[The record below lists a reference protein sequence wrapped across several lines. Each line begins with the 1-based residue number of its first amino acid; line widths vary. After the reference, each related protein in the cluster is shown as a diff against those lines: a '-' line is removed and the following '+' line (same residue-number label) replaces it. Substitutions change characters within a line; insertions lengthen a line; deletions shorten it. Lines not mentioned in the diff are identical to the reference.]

1 LDVDTTVSCE
11 YLSGVVFSDR
21 LWLPS
26 SLPFVYCLSYCTA
39 FCAYCTMFTTLLQLI
54 FDEEFIGGK
63 GLQGSCSQF
72 RGRLAPWTDLLLVS
86 RTTEYQ
92 DFKKAGGKAG
102 ATGAGVAPHQVKKV
116 LQKGHEGASAPTHA
130 STAGVKPSYAKAA
143 HAAPTAPVMAPAVL
157 TQAHANAGAK
167 LLKALQKEDH
177 QKGST
182 AKAAPHGTGTHAAH
196 AAPHAPSTTAM
207 LSPASKVTI
216 LKKKIGIVDKPATTA
231 SSAGGAS
238 NGTGKNILAEAAG
251 FSATDLGSDASLLPA
266 YETLQQHALM
276 AGVISYQAQQATALH
291 KSSLTAAPVLP
302 PPPHVGHHATGAHG
316 VHPPRPPTA
325 HTVPHHTPHAT
336 AHQPQQKLVL
346 NKDATRRIVTH
357 ELKPN
362 ASADAAHKPT
372 AGAEKKPAAAAK
384 KTAHAAAHD
393 TTTTAA
399 ADAGTTAP
407 AQEASA
413 APAPADS
420 APAATTGAA
429 LLAKLKKHAPK
440 NAATAAGS
448 EGHKASA
455 AEASAHK
462 ADTHPLGAT
471 PAHEVTAHAPPAPH
485 APRAPG
491 AHTTTAKP
499 LTMAE
504 KLANAKRV
512 MKEKQEQQMAHT
524 KAHGDGAHGHH
535 EAGAADSNAHAHGHT
550 AHAADAGAA
559 AHAAHAQG
567 TTAATHAAPSHAT
580 SAAHKDKAAH
590 QAPTQK
596 TDKPKGANIVSIL
609 TKAKAESAAKVDNTP
624 ASAVTEPASGAQE
637 EAKAPATTAPAN
649 TAATAGKNIKQL
661 LLNAKRTT
669 AAPSTDTVAP
679 TAADASASSRA
690 AQAEGEAAKSPTQG
704 TAAPKKKVA
713 ASLVPSKVL
722 ISKAK

>member
-1 LDVDTTVSCE
+1 
-11 YLSGVVFSDR
+11 
-21 LWLPS
+21 
-26 SLPFVYCLSYCTA
+26 
-39 FCAYCTMFTTLLQLI
+39 
-54 FDEEFIGGK
+54 
-63 GLQGSCSQF
+63 
-72 RGRLAPWTDLLLVS
+72 VS

-116 LQKGHEGASAPTHA
+116 LQKGHEGASAPAHA
-130 STAGVKPSYAKAA
+130 TTAGAKPSYAKAA
-143 HAAPTAPVMAPAVL
+143 HAAPAAPVMAPAVL

-182 AKAAPHGTGTHAAH
+182 AKAAPHSTGTHAPH
-196 AAPHAPSTTAM
+196 PAPHATTSIAM

-216 LKKKIGIVDKPATTA
+216 LKKKIGVVDKPTMTA
-231 SSAGGAS
+231 SAAPAS

-251 FSATDLGSDASLLPA
+251 FSAADLGSDASLLPA

-302 PPPHVGHHATGAHG
+302 PPPHVGHHAAGAHG
-316 VHPPRPPTA
+316 VHPPHPPTA
-325 HTVPHHTPHAT
+325 QHGG

-362 ASADAAHKPT
+362 ASVDAAHKPT
-372 AGAEKKPAAAAK
+372 AGAEKKPATAK
-384 KTAHAAAHD
+384 KTAHATAQDA
-393 TTTTAA
+393 TTTAA
-399 ADAGTTAP
+399 VDAGTTAP
-407 AQEASA
+407 AQEVTA
-413 APAPADS
+413 APADGTTP
-420 APAATTGAA
+420 ATTGAA

-440 NAATAAGS
+440 NAATAAGT
-448 EGHKASA
+448 EGHKAPA
-455 AEASAHK
+455 AETAANK
-462 ADTHPLGAT
+462 ADTH
-471 PAHEVTAHAPPAPH
+471 AHSAPHADKAHPTPAPH
-485 APRAPG
+485 AVSATG
-491 AHTTTAKP
+491 AHTTTGKP

-512 MKEKQEQQMAHT
+512 MKEKQEQRMAHS

-535 EAGAADSNAHAHGHT
+535 EVGAADSHSHAQGHT
-550 AHAADAGAA
+550 AHAAEAGAA
-559 AHAAHAQG
+559 AHASHAQG
-567 TTAATHAAPSHAT
+567 TTAATHAAPSHAA
-580 SAAHKDKAAH
+580 SAAHKDKLPHQPAAH
-590 QAPTQK
+590 KA
-596 TDKPKGANIVSIL
+596 DKPKGANIVSIL
-609 TKAKAESAAKVDNTP
+609 TKAKAESAAKADNAPTT
-624 ASAVTEPASGAQE
+624 AVTEPASGAQE

-649 TAATAGKNIKQL
+649 TAAGAGKNIKQL
-661 LLNAKRTT
+661 LLNAKRHT
-669 AAPSTDTVAP
+669 AASSTDPVAP
-679 TAADASASSRA
+679 TAVDATAPPSAP
-690 AQAEGEAAKSPTQG
+690 QAEGEAAKSPTQG

>member
-1 LDVDTTVSCE
+1 
-11 YLSGVVFSDR
+11 
-21 LWLPS
+21 
-26 SLPFVYCLSYCTA
+26 
-39 FCAYCTMFTTLLQLI
+39 
-54 FDEEFIGGK
+54 
-63 GLQGSCSQF
+63 
-72 RGRLAPWTDLLLVS
+72 VS

-102 ATGAGVAPHQVKKV
+102 AVGAGVAPHQVKKV
-116 LQKGHEGASAPTHA
+116 LQKGHEGASATTHA
-130 STAGVKPSYAKAA
+130 TTAGSKPSYAKAA
-143 HAAPTAPVMAPAVL
+143 HAVPTAPVMAPAVL

-182 AKAAPHGTGTHAAH
+182 AKAAPHSTGAHATH
-196 AAPHAPSTTAM
+196 AAPHAPTTTAM

-216 LKKKIGIVDKPATTA
+216 LKKKIGVVDKPATAA
-231 SSAGGAS
+231 SAAPAS

-266 YETLQQHALM
+266 FETLQQHALM

-302 PPPHVGHHATGAHG
+302 PPPHVGHHAAGAHG
-316 VHPPRPPTA
+316 VHPPHPPTA
-325 HTVPHHTPHAT
+325 HTVPHHTPHAGT
-336 AHQPQQKLVL
+336 HQPQQKLVL

-362 ASADAAHKPT
+362 ASVDAAHKPT
-372 AGAEKKPAAAAK
+372 AGAEKKPVTAAK
-384 KTAHAAAHD
+384 KTAHATAHD
-393 TTTTAA
+393 ASTAA
-399 ADAGTTAP
+399 VDAGTTAP
-407 AQEASA
+407 AQEATA
-413 APAPADS
+413 APVDS
-420 APAATTGAA
+420 TTPATTGAA

-440 NAATAAGS
+440 NTAATTAGA
-448 EGHKASA
+448 EGHKAPA

-462 ADTHPLGAT
+462 ADTHVHTASRAEK
-471 PAHEVTAHAPPAPH
+471 AHPTTAPH
-485 APRAPG
+485 APSATG

-512 MKEKQEQQMAHT
+512 MKEKQEQQMAHS

-535 EAGAADSNAHAHGHT
+535 EAGAVDSHAHAHGHSPRTTET
-550 AHAADAGAA
+550 AASGNAT
-559 AHAAHAQG
+559 HAQG

-580 SAAHKDKAAH
+580 GAAHKEKAAH
-590 QAPTQK
+590 QPAAHK
-596 TDKPKGANIVSIL
+596 ADKPKGANIVSIL
-609 TKAKAESAAKVDNTP
+609 TKAKAESAAKADNAPTT
-624 ASAVTEPASGAQE
+624 AVTEPASGAQE
-637 EAKAPATTAPAN
+637 EAKAPATTASAN
-649 TAATAGKNIKQL
+649 TAAGAGKNIKQL
-661 LLNAKRTT
+661 LLNAKRAT
-669 AAPSTDTVAP
+669 AAPSTDTVVP
-679 TAADASASSRA
+679 TAVDATAPPSAP
-690 AQAEGEAAKSPTQG
+690 QAEGEAAKSPTQG

>member
-1 LDVDTTVSCE
+1 VLTVRYFS
-11 YLSGVVFSDR
+11 LSV
-21 LWLPS
+21 
-26 SLPFVYCLSYCTA
+26 
-39 FCAYCTMFTTLLQLI
+39 QLI

-116 LQKGHEGASAPTHA
+116 LQKGHEGASATTHA
-130 STAGVKPSYAKAA
+130 TTAGAKPSYAKAA

-177 QKGST
+177 QKSST
-182 AKAAPHGTGTHAAH
+182 TKAAPHGTGAHATH
-196 AAPHAPSTTAM
+196 AAPHAPTTTAM

-216 LKKKIGIVDKPATTA
+216 LKKKIGVVDKPTTA
-231 SSAGGAS
+231 ASAAPAS

-251 FSATDLGSDASLLPA
+251 FSAADLGSDASLLPA

-302 PPPHVGHHATGAHG
+302 PPPHVGHHAAGAHG
-316 VHPPRPPTA
+316 VHPPHPPTA
-325 HTVPHHTPHAT
+325 QHGG

-362 ASADAAHKPT
+362 ASVDAAHKPT
-372 AGAEKKPAAAAK
+372 AGAEKKPPAAAAK
-384 KTAHAAAHD
+384 KTAHAAHD
-393 TTTTAA
+393 TSATAA
-399 ADAGTTAP
+399 EDAGTTAP
-407 AQEASA
+407 AQDATA
-413 APAPADS
+413 APADS
-420 APAATTGAA
+420 TPPATTGAA

-440 NAATAAGS
+440 NTATAAGS
-448 EGHKASA
+448 EGHKTPAVETA
-455 AEASAHK
+455 PHK
-462 ADTHPLGAT
+462 AD
-471 PAHEVTAHAPPAPH
+471 AHAHAASHAEKAHPTAAPH
-485 APRAPG
+485 APSATG

-512 MKEKQEQQMAHT
+512 MKEKQEQQMAHS
-524 KAHGDGAHGHH
+524 KVHGDGAHGHH
-535 EAGAADSNAHAHGHT
+535 EAGAADSHAHVHGHT
-550 AHAADAGAA
+550 AHAAEAGAA
-559 AHAAHAQG
+559 AHASHAQG
-567 TTAATHAAPSHAT
+567 ATAATHAAPSHAT
-580 SAAHKDKAAH
+580 GAAHKDKAAH

-609 TKAKAESAAKVDNTP
+609 TKAKAESAAKADNAPTT
-624 ASAVTEPASGAQE
+624 AVTEPASGAQE
-637 EAKAPATTAPAN
+637 EAKAPAATTA
-649 TAATAGKNIKQL
+649 TTGAGKNIKQL

-679 TAADASASSRA
+679 TAVDATAPPSAP
-690 AQAEGEAAKSPTQG
+690 QEGEAAKSHTQG

>member
-1 LDVDTTVSCE
+1 
-11 YLSGVVFSDR
+11 
-21 LWLPS
+21 
-26 SLPFVYCLSYCTA
+26 
-39 FCAYCTMFTTLLQLI
+39 
-54 FDEEFIGGK
+54 
-63 GLQGSCSQF
+63 
-72 RGRLAPWTDLLLVS
+72 VS

-92 DFKKAGGKAG
+92 DFKKAGGKTGAG
-102 ATGAGVAPHQVKKV
+102 VAGVAPHQVKKV

-130 STAGVKPSYAKAA
+130 TTAGAKPSYAKAA
-143 HAAPTAPVMAPAVL
+143 HHAAPAAPVMAPAVL

-182 AKAAPHGTGTHAAH
+182 AKAAPHSTGTHAAH
-196 AAPHAPSTTAM
+196 AAPHAPTTTAM

-216 LKKKIGIVDKPATTA
+216 LKKKIGVVDKPATTA
-231 SSAGGAS
+231 SAAPAS

-251 FSATDLGSDASLLPA
+251 FSAADLGSDASLLPA

-302 PPPHVGHHATGAHG
+302 PPPHVGHHAAGTHG
-316 VHPPRPPTA
+316 VHPPHAPTA
-325 HTVPHHTPHAT
+325 HTVPHHTPHAG

-372 AGAEKKPAAAAK
+372 AGAEKKPAAAK
-384 KTAHAAAHD
+384 KTAHATAQDASA
-393 TTTTAA
+393 TTAA
-399 ADAGTTAP
+399 EVATSGPAAP

-413 APAPADS
+413 APVEGTP
-420 APAATTGAA
+420 PATTGAA

-440 NAATAAGS
+440 NTATAAGS
-448 EGHKASA
+448 EGHKAPA

-462 ADTHPLGAT
+462 ADTH
-471 PAHEVTAHAPPAPH
+471 AHAASHADKAHPSAAPH
-485 APRAPG
+485 APSATS
-491 AHTTTAKP
+491 AHTAVVKP

-512 MKEKQEQQMAHT
+512 MKEKQEQQMAHS

-535 EAGAADSNAHAHGHT
+535 EVGAGAHTHAHGHA
-550 AHAADAGAA
+550 AHAADAGAS
-559 AHAAHAQG
+559 AHASHTQGITAHAP
-567 TTAATHAAPSHAT
+567 AATSTQHAT
-580 SAAHKDKAAH
+580 GVVHKDKPAHQPAAHKS
-590 QAPTQK
+590 
-596 TDKPKGANIVSIL
+596 DKPKGANIVSIL
-609 TKAKAESAAKVDNTP
+609 TKAKAESAAKADNAPT
-624 ASAVTEPASGAQE
+624 SAATEPAPGAQE

-649 TAATAGKNIKQL
+649 TAAAAGKNIKQL

-669 AAPSTDTVAP
+669 GAPSTDTVAP
-679 TAADASASSRA
+679 TAADASASSSA
-690 AQAEGEAAKSPTQG
+690 AQAEGEAAKSPTQSA
-704 TAAPKKKVA
+704 TAPKKKVA

>member
-1 LDVDTTVSCE
+1 
-11 YLSGVVFSDR
+11 
-21 LWLPS
+21 
-26 SLPFVYCLSYCTA
+26 
-39 FCAYCTMFTTLLQLI
+39 
-54 FDEEFIGGK
+54 
-63 GLQGSCSQF
+63 
-72 RGRLAPWTDLLLVS
+72 VS

-102 ATGAGVAPHQVKKV
+102 AVGAGVAPHQVKKV

-130 STAGVKPSYAKAA
+130 TTAGAKPSYAKAA
-143 HAAPTAPVMAPAVL
+143 HHAAPAAPVMAPAVL

-177 QKGST
+177 QKSST
-182 AKAAPHGTGTHAAH
+182 AKAAPHSAGTH
-196 AAPHAPSTTAM
+196 AAPHAASHATSTAM

-216 LKKKIGIVDKPATTA
+216 LKKKIGVVDKPTTA
-231 SSAGGAS
+231 ASAAPAS

-251 FSATDLGSDASLLPA
+251 FSAADLGSDASLLPA

-302 PPPHVGHHATGAHG
+302 QPPAHVGHHAAGAHG
-316 VHPPRPPTA
+316 VHPPHPPTA
-325 HTVPHHTPHAT
+325 QHAG

-362 ASADAAHKPT
+362 VSADAAHKPT
-372 AGAEKKPAAAAK
+372 AGAEMKPTAAAK
-384 KTAHAAAHD
+384 KTAHAAAQD
-393 TTTTAA
+393 ATTTAA

-407 AQEASA
+407 VQEVTA
-413 APAPADS
+413 APADGT
-420 APAATTGAA
+420 APATTGAA

-440 NAATAAGS
+440 QPATTTAGA
-448 EGHKASA
+448 EGHKAPA

-462 ADTHPLGAT
+462 TDTH
-471 PAHEVTAHAPPAPH
+471 AHAEKAHATAAPH
-485 APRAPG
+485 APSATS
-491 AHTTTAKP
+491 AHTAVVKP

-512 MKEKQEQQMAHT
+512 MKEKQEQQMAHS

-535 EAGAADSNAHAHGHT
+535 EVGAEAHTHAHGH
-550 AHAADAGAA
+550 APHAADAGAA
-559 AHAAHAQG
+559 AHASHTHG

-580 SAAHKDKAAH
+580 GAVHKDKPAH
-590 QAPTQK
+590 QTPAHK
-596 TDKPKGANIVSIL
+596 ADKPKGANIVSIL
-609 TKAKAESAAKVDNTP
+609 TKAKAESAAKADNAP
-624 ASAVTEPASGAQE
+624 ISAVTEPASGAQE
-637 EAKAPATTAPAN
+637 EAKAPAATTA
-649 TAATAGKNIKQL
+649 TTGAGKNIKQL

-679 TAADASASSRA
+679 TAADASAPPSA
-690 AQAEGEAAKSPTQG
+690 TQAEGEAAKSPTQG

>member
-1 LDVDTTVSCE
+1 
-11 YLSGVVFSDR
+11 
-21 LWLPS
+21 
-26 SLPFVYCLSYCTA
+26 
-39 FCAYCTMFTTLLQLI
+39 
-54 FDEEFIGGK
+54 
-63 GLQGSCSQF
+63 
-72 RGRLAPWTDLLLVS
+72 VS

-116 LQKGHEGASAPTHA
+116 LQKGHEGTSAHTHA
-130 STAGVKPSYAKAA
+130 TTAGAKPSYAKAA
-143 HAAPTAPVMAPAVL
+143 HAAPAAPVMAPAVL

-177 QKGST
+177 QKSST
-182 AKAAPHGTGTHAAH
+182 AKAAPHGTGTHGAH
-196 AAPHAPSTTAM
+196 AAPHAPTTTAM

-216 LKKKIGIVDKPATTA
+216 LKKKIGVVDKPATTA
-231 SSAGGAS
+231 SSAAPAS

-251 FSATDLGSDASLLPA
+251 FSAADLGSDASLLPA

-276 AGVISYQAQQATALH
+276 TGVISYQAQQATALH

-302 PPPHVGHHATGAHG
+302 PPPHVGHHAAGVHG
-316 VHPPRPPTA
+316 VHPPHPPTA
-325 HTVPHHTPHAT
+325 QHGG

-362 ASADAAHKPT
+362 ANVDAAHKPT
-372 AGAEKKPAAAAK
+372 AGAEKKPVAAVK
-384 KTAHAAAHD
+384 KTAHAAHD
-393 TTTTAA
+393 TTITAA

-413 APAPADS
+413 APADS
-420 APAATTGAA
+420 TPSVTTGAA

-440 NAATAAGS
+440 NTATAAGS
-448 EGHKASA
+448 EGHKA
-455 AEASAHK
+455 
-462 ADTHPLGAT
+462 DTH
-471 PAHEVTAHAPPAPH
+471 AHSASHAEKGHPTAAPH
-485 APRAPG
+485 APSATGTPAG
-491 AHTTTAKP
+491 AAKP

-512 MKEKQEQQMAHT
+512 MKEKQEQQMAHS

-535 EAGAADSNAHAHGHT
+535 EVGADAHTHAHGHT
-550 AHAADAGAA
+550 AHAAEAGAA

-580 SAAHKDKAAH
+580 GAAHKDKGAH
-590 QAPTQK
+590 QGPTQK

-609 TKAKAESAAKVDNTP
+609 TKAKAESAAKADNAPT
-624 ASAVTEPASGAQE
+624 AAVTEPASGAQE
-637 EAKAPATTAPAN
+637 EVKTPATTAFAN
-649 TAATAGKNIKQL
+649 SAAGAGKNIKQL

-669 AAPSTDTVAP
+669 SAPATDNAAP
-679 TAADASASSRA
+679 TAVDASAPPSA
-690 AQAEGEAAKSPTQG
+690 PQAQGEAAKSPTQG
-704 TAAPKKKVA
+704 AAAPKKKVA